1 MEMIWVE
8 KAHGFHMSCNPFLVS
23 LGYASATTEIELVY
37 SKAKT
42 LAWLT
47 ETPFLARALI
57 PNVCGKATWRD
68 AIYFGNEASS
78 LEWSIAI
85 FPRDVAIHLPV
96 PQLHAIQALTEN
108 VWEQPC

>member
-42 LAWLT
+42 LA
-47 ETPFLARALI
+47 
-57 PNVCGKATWRD
+57 
-68 AIYFGNEASS
+68 
-78 LEWSIAI
+78 
-85 FPRDVAIHLPV
+85 
-96 PQLHAIQALTEN
+96 
-108 VWEQPC
+108 